1 MTAVDYGLLAEF
13 RYQLRLFLRS
23 SEEAARSAGLEPQQ
37 HQLLLAVKGAPAG
50 EIVSIRSL
58 SERLQLRHHSVVGLI
73 DRLEQRHLVK
83 RRRSPDDGRVVQ
95 VMLTRGGERILERL
109 SREHVALLRS
119 TGALS
124 EALERL
130 ARTKDGRRKA

>member
-1 MTAVDYGLLAEF
+1 MTAVDYELLAEF

-23 SEEAARSAGLEPQQ
+23 SEDAARSAGLEPQQ

-50 EIVSIRSL
+50 ATVSVGSL

-73 DRLEQRHLVK
+73 DRLEQRGLVK
-83 RRRSPDDGRVVQ
+83 RRRSQNDRRVVQ
-95 VMLTRGGERILERL
+95 VALTRAGECVLERL
-109 SREHVALLRS
+109 SRHHIELLQS

-124 EALERL
+124 EALKHL
-130 ARTKDGRRKA
+130 ARTKAGRGRA